1 MHGFWIIYTK
11 PNLPKSEPA
20 HKIWTCPPILE
31 SDWVFRSF
39 LKCTD
44 FELFIPSQICQ
55 NLNLPTISEP
65 AHLFWNRTES
75 LDLCCYPRGV
85 FHPSDSCN
93 VAKASASDN
102 FPLCILSSLFYQRF
116 FSTFVSAHL
125 GAREIFSMP
134 SKTCP
139 PNLNLPTVDNGQR

>member
-1 MHGFWIIYTK
+1 MRKQYISVGKRQHLHAKCYCFNISLQVSG
-11 PNLPKSEPA
+11 
-20 HKIWTCPPILE
+20 
-31 SDWVFRSF
+31 
-39 LKCTD
+39 CTD

-55 NLNLPTISEP
+55 NLNLPTKSEP

-75 LDLCCYPRGV
+75 LDLCCYPRRGV

-116 FSTFVSAHL
+116 FSTLVSAHL